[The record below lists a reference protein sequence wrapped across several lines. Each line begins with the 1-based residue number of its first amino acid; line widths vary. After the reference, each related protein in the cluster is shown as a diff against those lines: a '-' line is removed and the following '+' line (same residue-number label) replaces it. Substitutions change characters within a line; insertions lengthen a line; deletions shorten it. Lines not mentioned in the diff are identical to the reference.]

1 MSADQPLPSQDE
13 IQKKLSEFMKQE
25 FGDRVVFA
33 TQPER
38 VETTPPAEEGKRK
51 GIEFDFHLKPKDVK
65 AHLDRFVI
73 RQEDAKKALAIA
85 VCDHYNHVKAAEQ
98 GERINVIRKTGV
110 IHRIELCK
118 HLQPGLANDRIEAQ
132 PLVIQENL

>member
-1 MSADQPLPSQDE
+1 MSSDQPLPSPEE

-33 TQPER
+33 GTQQAEP
-38 VETTPPAEEGKRK
+38 VETGPAGEER
-51 GIEFDFHLKPKDVK
+51 IEFDFNLKPKDVK

-73 RQEDAKKALAIA
+73 KQEDAKKALAIA

-98 GERINVIRKTGV
+98 AVEV
-110 IHRIELCK
+110 
-118 HLQPGLANDRIEAQ
+118 EA
-132 PLVIQENL
+132 E